1 MDPITGDPLLICA
14 VLNAQIAG
22 AAYQLDPTPAN
33 KKALMEVTKIM
44 FRRARELKYKA
55 LREEGF
61 PWYGARYY
69 CLVWF
74 GTWEWMDILWMGA
87 LVPLSVLIL
96 KMYERFASTGGANV

>member
-1 MDPITGDPLLICA
+1 
-14 VLNAQIAG
+14 
-22 AAYQLDPTPAN
+22 
-33 KKALMEVTKIM
+33 MEVTKIM

-87 LVPLSVLIL
+87 LVSIWLPEICERVLMIIAWYVDSL
-96 KMYERFASTGGANV
+96 VT